1 MQVNGP
7 FEKQQ
12 DTSARL
18 VCQAIRDLRP
28 HLETQVS
35 LPGPAGD
42 QTSGIMHTPACR
54 CAGPPSSGTVPS
66 WGTRGG
72 GVAGWMAGHH
82 MRPRCPPP
90 CAAGAP
96 GSRPYAPRRGVE
108 GAGAGCLG
116 YSVPRRAPPTP
127 AAASEAPPGPW
138 QAVRPGAWRRH
149 EAPPPWR
156 TSEVPS
162 WPFILTWLRQSS
174 PLAFASTSTSI
185 STASGLV
192 T

>member
-72 GVAGWMAGHH
+72 GGGWLDGRPPHASSVPPTMRCRRAGIEAV
-82 MRPRCPPP
+82 RPTPRGGGGRSRVPGVLCP
-90 CAAGAP
+90 AP
-96 GSRPYAPRRGVE
+96 RSPHPRRRLRSSARPLASGAPRR
-108 GAGAGCLG
+108 L
-116 YSVPRRAPPTP
+116 APPR
-127 AAASEAPPGPW
+127 GPSALED
-138 QAVRPGAWRRH
+138 Q
-149 EAPPPWR
+149 
-156 TSEVPS
+156 
-162 WPFILTWLRQSS
+162 
-174 PLAFASTSTSI
+174 
-185 STASGLV
+185 
-192 T
+192 